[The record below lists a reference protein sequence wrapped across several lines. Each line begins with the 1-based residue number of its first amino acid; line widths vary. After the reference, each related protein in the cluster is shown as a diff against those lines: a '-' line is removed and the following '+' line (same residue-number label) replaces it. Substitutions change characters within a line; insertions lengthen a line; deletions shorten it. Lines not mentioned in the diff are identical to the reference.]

1 MGGTPQ
7 EIFKQKLAEVHAA
20 IKSASSFGADIMEIQ
35 PKMRELLCAERMNLF
50 HCGGDE
56 EGITTNMSLP
66 GGHGDIEQIKIPFS
80 TQSVIG
86 IVALSQKPLLIAD
99 LNDPKEVKAIN
110 PNLKVDKNIDV
121 TLNPSDKSMIALP
134 IKAGNVLLGVMQ
146 IVNHEERAQFTVE
159 DLKRAIWVSQ
169 QMGAAFQDELRC
181 LKGPYDYLI
190 VQGKITR
197 QGLKDVEKRAIETK
211 NIVPNILMGENNLS
225 RQEVG
230 RSLEQY
236 YQVPFMLFEED
247 IKPPEELIEKVN
259 LNGLRSENWVPI
271 MGNFSEAVVL
281 IDDPSDQARISG
293 IEALLEANAYVYR
306 VALKDD
312 IQKYLTAAGAKEE
325 TAFSSFMEEEEEE
338 EPVIAQGDIYDAPT
352 RINLTLADGSQVIPF
367 VNQLIAEADKVGA
380 SDIHIEPFGPK
391 RPALIRVR
399 VDGLCR
405 EFVDIPAEHAPN
417 VIARIK
423 VMCRLD
429 VTERR
434 MPQDGKCKV
443 ELEDKTLELRV
454 ATVPTVL
461 GESAVMRLL
470 AAGGALPLDKLN
482 FSADNMQ
489 RVLNMCAHPHG
500 LVLVVGPTGSGKTT
514 TLHALLGNLNTSERT
529 IWTAEDPVEITQPGL
544 QQLQVDTGIG
554 LGFPDAL
561 RSFLRADPDII
572 LIGEMRDQETAKIGI
587 EASLTGHLVLSTLH
601 TNSATET
608 VTRLIDLG
616 LDRINFSDAMLG
628 ILAQRLI
635 RVFCQCRTPYTPD
648 EREYEKIRR
657 AYGHEAFDQ
666 NIGLSRTD
674 IKLNK
679 KGRCEACGGTGY
691 LGRTGVHEILVSN
704 AEMRHM
710 INQSASIAEMQVQA
724 IKDGMHTLFQDGI
737 EKIIDGQTDFSQLL
751 AIAAR

>member
-7 EIFKQKLAEVHAA
+7 EIFKQKLADVHAA
-20 IKSASSFGADIMEIQ
+20 IKNATSFGADIMEIQ
-35 PKMRELLCAERMNLF
+35 PKARELLGAQRMNLF

-56 EGITTNMSLP
+56 EGIVTNMSMP
-66 GGHGDIEQIKIPFS
+66 GGGGEIEQIKIPFS

-86 IVALSQKPLLIAD
+86 IVALSQKPLMIAD

-110 PNLKVDKNIDV
+110 PNLKVDKNTDV
-121 TLNPSDKSMIALP
+121 TLSASDKTMIAVP
-134 IKAGNVLLGVMQ
+134 IKAGNVLLGVLQ
-146 IVNHEERAQFTVE
+146 VVNHTEREQFTVE
-159 DLKRAIWVSQ
+159 DLKRTIWVTQ
-169 QMGAAFQDELRC
+169 QMGAAFHEELRC
-181 LKGPYDYLI
+181 LKGPYDFL
-190 VQGKITR
+190 VFQGKMTR

-211 NIVPNILMGENNLS
+211 NLIPNILMGEHNLS
-225 RQEVG
+225 RQDVG

-236 YQVPFMLFEED
+236 YQVPFMAFEED
-247 IKPPEELIEKVN
+247 IKPPEELIGKVN
-259 LNGLRSENWVPI
+259 LNGLRKENWIPI
-271 MGNFSEAVVL
+271 MGNLNEAIIL
-281 IDDPSDQARISG
+281 LDDPSDTGRIAV
-293 IEALLEANAYVYR
+293 IENLLEASAYAYR
-306 VALKDD
+306 VGLKDD

-325 TAFSSFMEEEEEE
+325 SAFSSFLDEDE
-338 EPVIAQGDIYDAPT
+338 EPEVAQADIYDAPT
-352 RINLTLADGSQVIPF
+352 RINLTLADETQVIPF

-391 RPALIRVR
+391 TPALIRVR

-405 EFVDIPAEHAPN
+405 EFVDIPPEHAPN

-443 ELEDKTLELRV
+443 ELEEKTLELRV

-482 FSADNMQ
+482 FSDANMQ
-489 RVLNMCAHPHG
+489 RVLGMSANPHG
-500 LVLVVGPTGSGKTT
+500 LILVVGPTGSGKTT
-514 TLHALLGNLNTSERT
+514 TLHALLGNLNTIERT

-601 TNSATET
+601 TNSAAET
-608 VTRLIDLG
+608 VTRLLDLG

-635 RVFCQCRTPYTPD
+635 RVFCTCRTPYTPK
-648 EREYEKIRR
+648 EQEYQKMRA
-657 AYGHEAFDQ
+657 AYGPEAFDQ
-666 NIGLSRTD
+666 NIGLSRSD
-674 IKLNK
+674 MKLNK

-691 LGRTGVHEILVSN
+691 KGRTGVHEILVSN

-710 INQSASIAEMQVQA
+710 INQGASIAEMQTQA
-724 IKDGMHTLFQDGI
+724 IKDGMHTLFQDGV
-737 EKIIDGQTDFSQLL
+737 EKIIAGQTDFTQLL
-751 AIAAR
+751 AIATR